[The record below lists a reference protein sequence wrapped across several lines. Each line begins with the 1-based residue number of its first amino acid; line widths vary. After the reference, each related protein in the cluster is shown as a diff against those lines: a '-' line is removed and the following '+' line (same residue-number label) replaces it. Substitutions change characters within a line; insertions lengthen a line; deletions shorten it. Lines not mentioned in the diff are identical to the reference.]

1 MGMTLNYNI
10 TEDGLWVMTF
20 ADMAA
25 AEDDRK
31 AVSPLDVLLG
41 LMLLSDP
48 EFSEGHPSVASH
60 LLRAACLH
68 PDDLPKLRDLGWTDL
83 PGQPAFGGAM
93 TPDATELLEVAMVCA
108 RDFETPYIGA
118 EHLLVSVLA
127 GDFGPELELWIDDS
141 GVSEAEVFRQ
151 WVGLLLRIQ
160 GGDIGLG
167 SSPIVEA

>member
-1 MGMTLNYNI
+1 
-10 TEDGLWVMTF
+10 
-20 ADMAA
+20 
-25 AEDDRK
+25 
-31 AVSPLDVLLG
+31 
-41 LMLLSDP
+41 
-48 EFSEGHPSVASH
+48 
-60 LLRAACLH
+60 
-68 PDDLPKLRDLGWTDL
+68 
-83 PGQPAFGGAM
+83 
-93 TPDATELLEVAMVCA
+93 MVCA